1 MTSSKVVAGL
11 LFLLVVAAGVGVTM
25 TRCTSLNQEVHAN
38 CLVLSRDRLIQ
49 DGTSGEKRVTT
60 SCGIFT
66 VADNLTSG
74 FNSYDT
80 YMSLEP
86 GRRYDIRTGG
96 YRLGAWS
103 SFPTVIQVT
112 PR

>member
-1 MTSSKVVAGL
+1 MTSSKAVAGL
-11 LFLLVVAAGVGVTM
+11 MFLLIVVAAAAATM
-25 TRCTSLNQEVHAN
+25 TRCTSLNQELHAN

-60 SCGIFT
+60 SCGTFT

-80 YMSLEP
+80 FMALEP